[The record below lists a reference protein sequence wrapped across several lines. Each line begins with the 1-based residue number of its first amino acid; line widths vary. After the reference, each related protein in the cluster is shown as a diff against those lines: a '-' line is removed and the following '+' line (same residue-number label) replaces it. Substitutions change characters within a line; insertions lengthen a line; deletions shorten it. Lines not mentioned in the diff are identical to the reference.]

1 MNRKLK
7 LLKKISAEVSE
18 KALEESQQSET
29 PEPDACETEQTN
41 APEEEAP
48 VPKISNAA
56 PPSAEQKKQ
65 YRFLR
70 KSKRKYDWEGEDK

>member
-1 MNRKLK
+1 MNVLDSLK
-7 LLKKISAEVSE
+7 EFFMPADESE
-18 KALEESQQSET
+18 PET
-29 PEPDACETEQTN
+29 TN
-41 APEEEAP
+41 MTAPEEEAP